1 MILQCENV
9 SFAYDGVNVLEGVD
23 FSLNAGDYLCVVGEN
38 GSGKSTLIKG
48 LLGLKAPQSGRIL
61 TGDGLKPTEIGY
73 LPQQTELQKD
83 FPASV
88 REVVLSGRLNSLG
101 KRLFYSAEDKKAAA
115 ENMERM
121 GIDEIAGK
129 CYQELSG
136 GQQQRVLLARAMC
149 ATKKMLLLDEPVT
162 GLDPVAQN
170 EMYNLIKLINL
181 CDGITVIMVSH
192 DIHEAVRYATHIL
205 NLGNRQ
211 LFFGSAADYKQS
223 DMARRF
229 LGGCRT

>member
-121 GIDEIAGK
+121 GIDEMAGK

-205 NLGNRQ
+205 HLGNRQ

>member
-121 GIDEIAGK
+121 ADGK
-129 CYQELSG
+129 LAEQGPPEVIFSHPQSPRLQDFLSK
-136 GQQQRVLLARAMC
+136 VL
-149 ATKKMLLLDEPVT
+149 
-162 GLDPVAQN
+162 
-170 EMYNLIKLINL
+170 
-181 CDGITVIMVSH
+181 
-192 DIHEAVRYATHIL
+192 
-205 NLGNRQ
+205 
-211 LFFGSAADYKQS
+211 
-223 DMARRF
+223 
-229 LGGCRT
+229 